1 MSLMGFLWLVCSM
14 GLIDEGCSYSLLP
27 QHILLPHETCS
38 LPIPIKPF
46 PSSLLANWKSAVQSG
61 IVMTMIAT
69 SCLLSTPAIASSAE
83 PNTHE
88 WELMNGSVVLKDP
101 IVFQESVRQG
111 ESGKASTVSCTLTK
125 PKLIGAGGGGAVF
138 AFENSLKLLKVSWE
152 GSSKSVEREC
162 STLQLLERNKV
173 ESSER
178 CLGKYDYKSDDDYG
192 ENSSR
197 VMILVE
203 PYVPDGVA
211 TVMEVNEPK
220 RDVAVEQIARTLV
233 QMLAANIVT
242 IDVQPLVSKETGRVI
257 FIDMTEAQEL
267 KPPFTFLAKTLMSS
281 FTTEMMAL
289 IPEPF
294 MSTAVNAAMQE
305 IENLEARGVVL
316 SPEAM
321 DVLRD
326 QTSFIPL

>member
-1 MSLMGFLWLVCSM
+1 MFQVSV
-14 GLIDEGCSYSLLP
+14 P
-27 QHILLPHETCS
+27 R
-38 LPIPIKPF
+38 
-46 PSSLLANWKSAVQSG
+46 
-61 IVMTMIAT
+61 
-69 SCLLSTPAIASSAE
+69 
-83 PNTHE
+83 
-88 WELMNGSVVLKDP
+88 EL
-101 IVFQESVRQG
+101 
-111 ESGKASTVSCTLTK
+111 GKASSGSTVSYTLTK

-138 AFENSLKLLKVSWE
+138 AFENSLKLLKVSWN

-178 CLGKYDYKSDDDYG
+178 CLGRYDYNNVGGD
-192 ENSSR
+192 NHR
-197 VMILVE
+197 VMILAE

-211 TVMEVNEPK
+211 SVMEVDESK

-289 IPEPF
+289 IPEQY
-294 MSTAVNAAMQE
+294 MSTAANAAMQE
-305 IENLEARGVVL
+305 INSLEASGIVL

-326 QTSFIPL
+326 QTSFIPS